1 MTTGTVQKGPSMRM
15 GLMVFV
21 LLFGLCTVFA
31 GVVTVAEAWQEH
43 VQAQWPE
50 VAARVDE
57 CGLQRTSSGRR
68 EKFHIRCRLSYAVG
82 TEQYATNIYSSSVPS
97 PEIWQYPPNQIA
109 PFEERV
115 NNHPPGTS
123 IDMRYDPAKHTKVVL
138 VATDMPGGGPRT
150 PSNVKLLEVC
160 AGSFL
165 VLLAIARITRPRS
178 LSQDGYSSMPLSR

>member
-1 MTTGTVQKGPSMRM
+1 MRM

-82 TEQYATNIYSSSVPS
+82 TEAVRD
-97 PEIWQYPPNQIA
+97 EHL
-109 PFEERV
+109 FE
-115 NNHPPGTS
+115 
-123 IDMRYDPAKHTKVVL
+123 
-138 VATDMPGGGPRT
+138 
-150 PSNVKLLEVC
+150 
-160 AGSFL
+160 
-165 VLLAIARITRPRS
+165 
-178 LSQDGYSSMPLSR
+178 